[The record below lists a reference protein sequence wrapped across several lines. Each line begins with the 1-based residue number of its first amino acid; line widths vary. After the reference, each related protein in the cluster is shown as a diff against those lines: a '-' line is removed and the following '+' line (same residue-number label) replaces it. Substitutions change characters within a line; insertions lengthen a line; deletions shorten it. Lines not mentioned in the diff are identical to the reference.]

1 MFVGDTMQP
10 IKNVMGSSE
19 NRILAS
25 FQSLNFQSAPVLI
38 IWLCFYFWFL
48 SFCSESCLLHRPYL
62 ALHNHPA
69 GG

>member
-1 MFVGDTMQP
+1 MFAGDTMQP

-25 FQSLNFQSAPVLI
+25 LQSLNFLSAPVLI

-48 SFCSESCLLHRPYL
+48 SFCSESCLLRRPYL
-62 ALHNHPA
+62 ALNNHPA